1 MKNFQNGERDMKTRR
16 HTKILELISEY
27 QVDTQEELLR
37 RLKDAGFDVTQATV
51 SRDIK
56 ELRLVKILSAD
67 GKYRYANNQ
76 EPSRDISGIFYS
88 LFEDSAIDVDN
99 AMNLVVIKCLTGMA
113 NAVCAALDGLRW
125 EKVVGTVA
133 GDDTVLVITKTPE
146 TALELKEDLKKLISG
161 R

>member
-1 MKNFQNGERDMKTRR
+1 MKTRR

-88 LFEDSAIDVDN
+88 LFEDSAIEVDN

-133 GDDTVLVITKTPE
+133 GDDTLLVITKTPE

>member
-1 MKNFQNGERDMKTRR
+1 MKTRR

>member
-1 MKNFQNGERDMKTRR
+1 MKTRR

-99 AMNLVVIKCLTGMA
+99 AMNLVVITCLTGMA

>member
-1 MKNFQNGERDMKTRR
+1 MKTRR

-88 LFEDSAIDVDN
+88 LFEDSAIEVDN